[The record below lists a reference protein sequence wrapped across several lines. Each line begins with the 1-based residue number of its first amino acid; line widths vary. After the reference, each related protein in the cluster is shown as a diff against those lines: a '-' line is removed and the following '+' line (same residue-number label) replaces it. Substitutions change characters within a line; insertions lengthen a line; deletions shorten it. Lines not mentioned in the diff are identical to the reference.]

1 MEYITAKRFK
11 RDGVGGHFN
20 IPYGTKLEKIYGTLW
35 LGVRAVC
42 KSRSAAAHE
51 YFARDDD
58 GNGIERYRL
67 SHAIIKTL
75 GGFNTK
81 PDERWEKI
89 FEDELAQKYRRP
101 EHQDYWL
108 WNDDFFNAPID
119 DLKYL
124 ATLVGVKGV

>member
-20 IPYGTKLEKIYGTLW
+20 IPYGTKLEKIDGTLW
-35 LGVRAVC
+35 FGIRAVC

-51 YFARDDD
+51 YFARNDD
-58 GNGIERYRL
+58 GNGLERYRL

-75 GGFNTK
+75 GGFNAN
-81 PDERWEKI
+81 PDRWEKI

-108 WNDDFFNAPID
+108 WNDDFFNAPIE
-119 DLKYL
+119 DLKHL
-124 ATLVGVKGV
+124 AALVGVKRV